1 MYRQVGSHPPSH
13 VFLNWFSD
21 DSEKWILKFNMYTYI
36 AEWNIIGFLPD
47 SKKEKKSKVNK
58 APGFP

>member
-21 DSEKWILKFNMYTYI
+21 DSEKWILNFNMYTYI
-36 AEWNIIGFLPD
+36 AEWSILGFLPG
-47 SKKEKKSKVNK
+47 SKKKKLQSK
-58 APGFP
+58 